1 VERSRNVKQI
11 QDSLVDGSARDVV
24 LKAAQVNGD
33 SNRKE
38 KTMAVSKKI
47 EGMIQQSSWIRKMFE
62 DGIRLKQQ
70 FGAENVFDFSL
81 GNPNVPPPR
90 ELLKALLEVAK
101 DERPGVHAYMPN
113 AGFPET
119 RAAVAARLSGEHG
132 VKIAAEHV
140 IMTCGAA
147 GALNVILKTLLD
159 PGDEVIVPA
168 PYFVEY
174 RAYVDNHNGVLKL
187 VKTKEDFS
195 LDLWAIAEA
204 ITEKTKVIL
213 INTPN
218 NPTGRVYDE
227 TSIRALASLL
237 EDKGKKFGRAL
248 YLISDE
254 PYDKIVYDGAKVP
267 SLLKHYPHSL
277 VANSYSKTLS
287 IPGERIGFIAVNPG
301 ADDLEILLGGLV
313 MCNRMLGF
321 VNAPAFMQRVLPKV
335 LEAGVNV
342 GEYQRKRDLLCDGLG
357 ACGYEF
363 TKPEGAF
370 YLFPKTPVADDVE
383 YVRALQKK
391 NILTVPGSGFG
402 APGYFRIAYC
412 VDEATI
418 VNSLKGFG
426 DVMRQYRK

>member
-1 VERSRNVKQI
+1 
-11 QDSLVDGSARDVV
+11 
-24 LKAAQVNGD
+24 
-33 SNRKE
+33 
-38 KTMAVSKKI
+38 MAVSKKI
-47 EGMIQQSSWIRKMFE
+47 EAMITQSSWIRKMFE

-90 ELLKALLEVAK
+90 ELLKALIEVAK

-119 RAAVAARLSGEHG
+119 RSALASKLSRDHG

-195 LDLWAIAEA
+195 LDLWAIEEA

-237 EDKGKKFGRAL
+237 EDKGKKLGRAL

-254 PYDKIVYDGAKVP
+254 PYDKIVYDGVEVP
-267 SLLKHYPHSL
+267 SLLKAYRHSL
-277 VANSYSKTLS
+277 IASSYSKTLS
-287 IPGERIGFIAVNPG
+287 IPGERLGYIAVNPETEG
-301 ADDLEILLGGLV
+301 LEILLGGLI

-335 LEAGVNV
+335 LEAAVNI
-342 GEYQRKRDLLCDGLG
+342 GDYQRKRDLLCDGLA

-370 YLFPKTPVADDVE
+370 YLFPKSPIADDVE
-383 YVRALQKK
+383 FVRALQKK

-412 VDEATI
+412 VDDASI

-426 DVMRQYRK
+426 EVRALYRK

>member
-1 VERSRNVKQI
+1 
-11 QDSLVDGSARDVV
+11 
-24 LKAAQVNGD
+24 
-33 SNRKE
+33 
-38 KTMAVSKKI
+38 MAVSKKI
-47 EGMIQQSSWIRKMFE
+47 EGMITKSSWIRKMFE

-81 GNPNVPPPR
+81 GNPNVPPPP
-90 ELLKALLEVAK
+90 ELKKALLDVAK

-113 AGFPET
+113 AGYPET
-119 RAAVAARLSGEHG
+119 RAAVASKLSRDHG
-132 VKIAAEHV
+132 VKLSADHV

-159 PGDEVIVPA
+159 SGDEVIIPA

-174 RAYVDNHNGVLKL
+174 QSYVDNHGGVVRL
-187 VKTKEDFS
+187 VKSKEDFS
-195 LDLWAIAEA
+195 LDLWAVEEA
-204 ITEKTKVIL
+204 ITEKTKAVL

-237 EDKGKKFGRAL
+237 EDRGKKIDRAIH
-248 YLISDE
+248 LISDE

-267 SLLKHYPHSL
+267 SLLKAYRNSL

-287 IPGERIGFIAVNPG
+287 IPGERIGFIAVNPE
-301 ADDLEILLGGLV
+301 ADGLDLLLGGLV
-313 MCNRMLGF
+313 MCNRTLGF
-321 VNAPAFMQRVLPKV
+321 VNAPAFIQRVLPRV
-335 LEAGVNV
+335 LDVEVNV
-342 GEYQRKRDLLCDGLG
+342 ADYQRKRDLLCDGLA

-363 TKPEGAF
+363 TRPEGAF
-370 YLFPKTPVADDVE
+370 YLFPKSPIADDVE
-383 YVRALQKK
+383 FVRALQKK

-412 VDEATI
+412 VEDKTI
-418 VNSLKGFG
+418 VDSLKGFG
-426 DVMRQYRK
+426 EVIRQFRK

>member
-1 VERSRNVKQI
+1 
-11 QDSLVDGSARDVV
+11 
-24 LKAAQVNGD
+24 
-33 SNRKE
+33 
-38 KTMAVSKKI
+38 MAVSKKI
-47 EGMIQQSSWIRKMFE
+47 EGMITKSSWIRKMFE

-70 FGAENVFDFSL
+70 FGPENVFDFSL
-81 GNPNVPPPR
+81 GNPNVPPPP
-90 ELLKALLEVAK
+90 ELKKALLEVAK

-119 RAAVAARLSGEHG
+119 RAAVASKLSRDHG
-132 VKIAAEHV
+132 VKLSADHV

-159 PGDEVIVPA
+159 PGDEVIIPA

-174 RAYVDNHNGVLKL
+174 QSYVDNHGGVVKL
-187 VKTKEDFS
+187 VKSKGDFS
-195 LDLWAIAEA
+195 LDLWAIEA
-204 ITEKTKVIL
+204 AVTEKTKAVL

-227 TSIRALASLL
+227 ASIRALASLL
-237 EDKGKKFGRAL
+237 EDKGKKTDRAIH
-248 YLISDE
+248 LISDE

-267 SLLKHYPHSL
+267 SLLKAYRHSL
-277 VANSYSKTLS
+277 IANSYSKTLS
-287 IPGERIGFIAVNPG
+287 VPGERIGFIAVNP
-301 ADDLEILLGGLV
+301 ATDSLDLLLGGLV
-313 MCNRMLGF
+313 MCNRTLGF
-321 VNAPAFMQRVLPKV
+321 VNAPAFIQRVLPRV
-335 LEAGVNV
+335 LDVEVNV
-342 GEYQRKRDLLCDGLG
+342 AEYQRKRDLLCEGLA

-370 YLFPKTPVADDVE
+370 YLFPKSPIADDVE
-383 YVRALQKK
+383 FVRALQKK

-412 VDEATI
+412 VEDKTI

-426 DVMRQYRK
+426 EVIREFR